1 MLFRSPPSDEI
12 VMVAGTPPIR
22 ATKVRYFE
30 DARFQERIL
39 TPPDLVAAPLA
50 PSPSADDWSG
60 RVVAAES
67 RSATDAADEAEGDPA
82 NAGIRREPELGEHE
96 EIVPPTKAPEKE
108 FDFDDNDPGDDAARD
123 RRHLHHHLD
132 HRHLYVPR
140 QNAHGGPGAVRKNEA
155 AAQPGSQSGR
165 TDPEF

>member
-1 MLFRSPPSDEI
+1 MTPGEIMQLPPTDEI

-22 ATKVRYFE
+22 ATKARYYE

-67 RSATDAADEAEGDPA
+67 RSAPAAADGNEGDPA
-82 NAGIRREPELGEHE
+82 NAGIRREPELPSQE
-96 EIVPPTKAPEKE
+96 EIVTPPSPEQE
-108 FDFDDNDPGDDAARD
+108 FEFLDDEPDVDAAKARAM
-123 RRHLHHHLD
+123 
-132 HRHLYVPR
+132 R
-140 QNAHGGPGAVRKNEA
+140 QRMRMVARQVAMNPDDGIEL
-155 AAQPGSQSGR
+155 
-165 TDPEF
+165 